1 MEEVGIRVNRLGT
14 NVDISVQDITGVG
27 EARRAAA
34 EFSRAFPLDPI
45 VAGELAI
52 VVTEAATNLVKHG
65 GGGTILLSRRED
77 SPGRGNDGVCAVE
90 MLAIDKGPGM
100 NDVGRCMVDG
110 YSTAG
115 SPGNGLG
122 AISRRSTFHEIYS
135 SPGLGT
141 VVLAQLSNP
150 VSGAR
155 KAPRLA
161 PRFEIGAVSVST
173 AEEVVCGD
181 AWIAHPRD
189 RGIRVLLADGLG
201 HGEGAAEAANAALEI
216 AANHSADSPLELLER
231 IHAGLGSTRGAA
243 VSVAEIDLHR
253 GIVRYAGLGNVAG
266 VLLVAGDPRRQMVS
280 YNGTAG
286 HHAHKIRDFTYPWT
300 SDSILVL
307 HSDGLTTHWSV
318 DKYPGLYRSHPSI
331 VAAVLFR
338 DFQRGSDDATVVV
351 VRRASDS
358 LERLQ

>member
-1 MEEVGIRVNRLGT
+1 
-14 NVDISVQDITGVG
+14 
-27 EARRAAA
+27 
-34 EFSRAFPLDPI
+34 
-45 VAGELAI
+45 
-52 VVTEAATNLVKHG
+52 VVRSK
-65 GGGTILLSRRED
+65 
-77 SPGRGNDGVCAVE
+77 
-90 MLAIDKGPGM
+90 
-100 NDVGRCMVDG
+100 VDG

-150 VSGAR
+150 VS
-155 KAPRLA
+155 KTNQAPRQATRPTPGL
-161 PRFEIGAVSVST
+161 EIGGVSVPKAGET
-173 AEEVVCGD
+173 VCGD

-189 RGIRVLLADGLG
+189 NGIRLLLADGLG

-216 AANHSADSPLELLER
+216 ATNQSADSPPELLER

-243 VSVAEIDLHR
+243 VSVAEIDLDR
-253 GIVRYAGLGNVAG
+253 GIVRYAGLGNVTG

-286 HHAHKIRDFTYPWT
+286 HHARKIRDFTYPWT
-300 SDSILVL
+300 SNSMLVL
-307 HSDGLTTHWSV
+307 HSDGLITHWSV
-318 DKYPGLYRSHPSI
+318 DKYPGLNRSHPSI

-338 DFQRGSDDATVVV
+338 DFQRGSDDTTVVV
-351 VRRASDS
+351 VRRASES
-358 LERLQ
+358 LESSQ